1 MPGTHPGTHS
11 STFYFFPQGSLT
23 SRDYALSKCYLPFE
37 DRVLTTYGAAVSFL
51 VLLILAH
58 FERLPSSLLSA
69 WKLCRVHTR
78 RWWRRWLLHLVIAI
92 NTKGIG
98 PLVGLMWATE
108 VSKYLLSLCTSWEF
122 QIIHASGCRINSC
135 LSCSHAI
142 KNGTCTP
149 QVCLFV
155 LSNICII
162 KGCICTVYKCYGHCH
177 LHAPH
182 TALASPE
189 RTQQSWCTL
198 EATCVPQSWIFSV
211 PLCSGSRFLIDH
223 EVLCS
228 KAQIQC
234 AGTCL
239 LQALDSVLMGSGF

>member
-1 MPGTHPGTHS
+1 MMTPVIVAPGNSNQHQRH
-11 STFYFFPQGSLT
+11 
-23 SRDYALSKCYLPFE
+23 R
-37 DRVLTTYGAAVSFL
+37 
-51 VLLILAH
+51 
-58 FERLPSSLLSA
+58 
-69 WKLCRVHTR
+69 
-78 RWWRRWLLHLVIAI
+78 
-92 NTKGIG
+92 
-98 PLVGLMWATE
+98 
-108 VSKYLLSLCTSWEF
+108 
-122 QIIHASGCRINSC
+122 ASGGAHVSHGGEQILIVLVHIMGIPNHPCQWLQNKQLPVLFSC
-135 LSCSHAI
+135 Y

-198 EATCVPQSWIFSV
+198 EATCVPKSWIFSI

-239 LQALDSVLMGSGF
+239 LQDLDSVLMGSGF